1 MSILIKG
8 AIVVTQD
15 EGRSVLK
22 GDVYIEEERI
32 AEIAGRINV
41 GADYKI
47 DANGKILMPGLINT
61 HTHVGMS
68 SLRGYVDEMS
78 LDEFLEKTFA
88 FDKGRED
95 AHLYKDSVV
104 SIREMLQTGT
114 TSFLDLYYGEE
125 VIARA
130 AAKLGSRAFLAWAI
144 LDKEYTTQKGVPLE
158 NAERFIRKFI
168 GRNPLLNPEV
178 GLQGVYV
185 CSAETMRKAKELAE
199 RYDRIITMHL
209 AESKREVE
217 ESRKKRGKDP
227 IRYLEEIGFLGRRL
241 IAAHAVHADNA
252 DIALLA
258 GNGVTVSHNPV
269 SNMKL
274 GNGIAPIYEMLRAG
288 VNITLG
294 TDSAASNNNLDMF
307 QSMKFASLLQKGANS
322 NPGIATAQQVLD
334 FATVNAA
341 KALGMQDKIGSIKE
355 GMLAD
360 VVLLNPSPNG
370 LPLSRANAVANIVYA
385 MEGLNVEM
393 SIVNGKIVV
402 DKTIEK

>member
-307 QSMKFASLLQKGANS
+307 QSMKFASLLQKG
-322 NPGIATAQQVLD
+322 
-334 FATVNAA
+334 
-341 KALGMQDKIGSIKE
+341 
-355 GMLAD
+355 
-360 VVLLNPSPNG
+360 
-370 LPLSRANAVANIVYA
+370 
-385 MEGLNVEM
+385 
-393 SIVNGKIVV
+393 
-402 DKTIEK
+402 

>member
-1 MSILIKG
+1 
-8 AIVVTQD
+8 
-15 EGRSVLK
+15 
-22 GDVYIEEERI
+22 
-32 AEIAGRINV
+32 
-41 GADYKI
+41 
-47 DANGKILMPGLINT
+47 
-61 HTHVGMS
+61 
-68 SLRGYVDEMS
+68 
-78 LDEFLEKTFA
+78 
-88 FDKGRED
+88 
-95 AHLYKDSVV
+95 
-104 SIREMLQTGT
+104 

-130 AAKLGSRAFLAWAI
+130 AAKLGARAFLAWAI

-178 GLQGVYV
+178 GLQGIYV

-252 DIALLA
+252 DISLLA

-402 DKTIEK
+402 DKTIGK